1 MTQGKETRTIKDI
14 KEHSKGETMLLN
26 KVNAEFKSKQ
36 VKGWN

>member
-1 MTQGKETRTIKDI
+1 MTHGKETRTIKEI

-36 VKGWN
+36 VKG